1 MRSSV
6 SRVDPQTLQYRA
18 EIARRLK
25 AGRLL
30 AGGIREKATGRVK
43 VEIYALTAAEL
54 AGRSPLPENEITASL
69 LGTIERMERHTP
81 PMELQAI
88 AEALG
93 LGRDWFASETP
104 TSSIDLLRQALTDL
118 GLAPDPLPGEAPVA
132 GDGTGHPPVLEEDD
146 AA

>member
-1 MRSSV
+1 MRSTV
-6 SRVDPQTLQYRA
+6 HLVDPQTLQYRA

-30 AGGIREKATGRVK
+30 AGGIREKPKGRVK
-43 VEIYALTAAEL
+43 VETYALTPTEL

-93 LGRDWFASETP
+93 LGRDWFATETP

-118 GLAPDPLPGEAPVA
+118 GLTLDPSPGEVPAA
-132 GDGTGHPPVLEEDD
+132 GHGTGHPPALEEGD